1 MFLCTDK
8 SRLLSYCSNWLAESC
23 RVPVAL
29 SQLDPLHQKKVA
41 LLKWLGLPTAG
52 WLELYHDGTPSPEL
66 ANWIRVA
73 SMDDLAVVTQNLRA
87 TIALQTQQTAALLQD
102 RTTLVQGL
110 KGPAS
115 AVFPG
120 DGVHVDFGKSYKDS
134 SDKRL
139 INTAEGRGGQIAV
152 IHHNSQTRSENHDS
166 FNNAEVTEVM
176 ALDVASSELLEDKA
190 EETRTPISSVQKTGE
205 LEEVI
210 VGDSE
215 TLLGECLIPAEATL
229 LAEICQAR
237 VAHFGERK
245 KAPVDMY
252 ASKGNEMGL
261 QEEVKAPASREVVM
275 AMKIWQQERDALQ
288 KAIERGVKA
297 QFSDKEL

>member
-1 MFLCTDK
+1 MF
-8 SRLLSYCSNWLAESC
+8 
-23 RVPVAL
+23 
-29 SQLDPLHQKKVA
+29 
-41 LLKWLGLPTAG
+41 
-52 WLELYHDGTPSPEL
+52 
-66 ANWIRVA
+66 
-73 SMDDLAVVTQNLRA
+73 
-87 TIALQTQQTAALLQD
+87 
-102 RTTLVQGL
+102 
-110 KGPAS
+110 S
-115 AVFPG
+115 AG
-120 DGVHVDFGKSYKDS
+120 DGVHVDFGKSYKKDS

-139 INTAEGRGGQIAV
+139 INTAEGRGGQIAI
-152 IHHNSQTRSENHDS
+152 IHHNSQTGSENHIS

-210 VGDSE
+210 VGGSE

-229 LAEICQAR
+229 LAEICRAQ

-245 KAPVDMY
+245 KAPVDVY

>member
-1 MFLCTDK
+1 
-8 SRLLSYCSNWLAESC
+8 
-23 RVPVAL
+23 VAL

-115 AVFPG
+115 AVFPAG

>member
-1 MFLCTDK
+1 VLMF
-8 SRLLSYCSNWLAESC
+8 
-23 RVPVAL
+23 
-29 SQLDPLHQKKVA
+29 
-41 LLKWLGLPTAG
+41 
-52 WLELYHDGTPSPEL
+52 
-66 ANWIRVA
+66 
-73 SMDDLAVVTQNLRA
+73 
-87 TIALQTQQTAALLQD
+87 
-102 RTTLVQGL
+102 
-110 KGPAS
+110 S
-115 AVFPG
+115 AG

-139 INTAEGRGGQIAV
+139 INTAEGRGGQIV
-152 IHHNSQTRSENHDS
+152 IHHNSQTRSQNHVS

-210 VGDSE
+210 VGGSE

-229 LAEICQAR
+229 LAEICRAR

-245 KAPVDMY
+245 KVPVDVY

-261 QEEVKAPASREVVM
+261 QEELKAPTSREVVM

>member
-1 MFLCTDK
+1 
-8 SRLLSYCSNWLAESC
+8 
-23 RVPVAL
+23 VAL

-73 SMDDLAVVTQNLRA
+73 SMDDLAVVTENLRA

-102 RTTLVQGL
+102 RATLVQGL

-115 AVFPG
+115 AVLPAG

-139 INTAEGRGGQIAV
+139 TNTAEGRGGQIAV
-152 IHHNSQTRSENHDS
+152 IHHNSQTRSENHVS

-190 EETRTPISSVQKTGE
+190 EETRTLISSLQKTGE
-205 LEEVI
+205 LEELI
-210 VGDSE
+210 VGGSE

-229 LAEICQAR
+229 LAEICRAR

-245 KAPVDMY
+245 KAPVDIY
-252 ASKGNEMGL
+252 VSKGNEMGL
-261 QEEVKAPASREVVM
+261 QEEVKDPASREVVM

>member
-1 MFLCTDK
+1 
-8 SRLLSYCSNWLAESC
+8 
-23 RVPVAL
+23 
-29 SQLDPLHQKKVA
+29 
-41 LLKWLGLPTAG
+41 
-52 WLELYHDGTPSPEL
+52 
-66 ANWIRVA
+66 
-73 SMDDLAVVTQNLRA
+73 
-87 TIALQTQQTAALLQD
+87 
-102 RTTLVQGL
+102 
-110 KGPAS
+110 
-115 AVFPG
+115 
-120 DGVHVDFGKSYKDS
+120 
-134 SDKRL
+134 
-139 INTAEGRGGQIAV
+139 
-152 IHHNSQTRSENHDS
+152 
-166 FNNAEVTEVM
+166 VTEVM

-229 LAEICQAR
+229 LAEICWAR

-245 KAPVDMY
+245 KALVDMY

-288 KAIERGVKA
+288 KAIERGVSSVLWQRA
-297 QFSDKEL
+297 VTTCDVWFLAEVTGWNRYDNQDSLAVSTPNLRWSPH